1 MSVSGLTGSPSRCLR
16 IPTCGSGSSRR
27 ISTFTSSWE
36 SKQKIQLPR
45 LERCYWAVSGQEC
58 RKPQTYLIK
67 CAMDASFGDLSDGS
81 AGNI

>member
-1 MSVSGLTGSPSRCLR
+1 MSLSGLTVSPSRCLR
-16 IPTCGSGSSRR
+16 IPTCGSSRR

-36 SKQKIQLPR
+36 PKQKIQLPR
-45 LERCYWAVSGQEC
+45 LERCYWDVSRQGC
-58 RKPQTYLIK
+58 RKQQTNLIT